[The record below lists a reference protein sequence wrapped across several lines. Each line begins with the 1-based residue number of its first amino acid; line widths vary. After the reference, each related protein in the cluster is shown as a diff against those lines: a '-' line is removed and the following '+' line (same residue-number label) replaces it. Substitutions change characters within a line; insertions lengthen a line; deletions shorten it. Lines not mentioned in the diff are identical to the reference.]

1 VGTVTTPIVT
11 TPIVT
16 TRDDARARTW
26 RLLVACARRA
36 AGIGDVG
43 EVAAA
48 AEAIDDWDEVR
59 RRAEAHGLLPWLA
72 RALFEGGIADGAR
85 APIAAAASVVAA
97 RTLRQT
103 RRLGELVSALGDTGV
118 RAMPYKGPALSL
130 QLYGD
135 LALRQSV
142 DLDLVV
148 PRAAYPRARDV
159 LSRHGLPPRTGHS
172 WRQER
177 ALFAWLGHAP
187 FGRGDDFVELHWRF
201 ADRRFPFALDADR
214 ALDRARPTIVAGR
227 TLPLMAPDDLLV
239 TLAMH
244 GTRHLYERLEWL
256 AGVTHLLASTSGE
269 AARLAEH
276 AASLRARRMLAVS
289 VHLAG
294 RVLAWPIGD
303 AWRHELAR
311 DPESAAIAAR
321 MAAEL
326 EAHELEDQPWLA
338 GAALLRRYA
347 DLLDAPMDRA
357 RLLVCAALAPTA
369 RDHEAVA
376 LPDALLPLHRVLRPL
391 RLAGS
396 YVARALSTS

>member
-1 VGTVTTPIVT
+1 MGAVTTSVA
-11 TPIVT
+11 V
-16 TRDDARARTW
+16 TRDDARAGTW
-26 RLLVACARRA
+26 TLLLACARRA
-36 AGIGDVG
+36 AGIGDLG
-43 EVAAA
+43 EIVAAA
-48 AEAIDDWDEVR
+48 DAIDDWDTVR

-72 RALFEGGIADGAR
+72 RALSEGGIAGGAR
-85 APIAAAASVVAA
+85 APIVASASVAAA
-97 RTLRQT
+97 RTLWQT
-103 RRLGELVSALGDTGV
+103 RRLGELVAALGDAGV

-130 QLYGD
+130 QLYDD

-148 PRAAYPRARDV
+148 PRDSYARAREV
-159 LSRHGLPPRTGHS
+159 LARHGLAPRGGHS
-172 WRQER
+172 PRQER

-187 FGRGDDFVELHWRF
+187 FGSGDDFVELHWRF

-214 ALDRARPTIVAGR
+214 ALDRARPTSVAGCA
-227 TLPLMAPDDLLV
+227 LPLMAPDDLLV

-256 AGVTHLLASTSGE
+256 GGVTQLLASSSGE

-294 RVLAWPIGD
+294 RVLGWPVGD
-303 AWRHELAR
+303 AWRRELAH
-311 DPESAAIAAR
+311 DPASAAIAAR
-321 MAAEL
+321 MAADL
-326 EAHELEDQPWLA
+326 EAHELGDRPWPA
-338 GAALLRRYA
+338 GAALVRRYA
-347 DLLDAPMDRA
+347 ELLDTPLDRA
-357 RLLVCAALAPTA
+357 RLLACAALAPTA

-391 RLAGS
+391 RLAGT